1 MKKIIFFNTGTC
13 IYIKTL
19 KHIHFTYKLHFP
31 NRKYKQHSKM
41 TESRSK
47 YVWLIIRIIY
57 SKDKLLGKKLQCF
70 LSDK

>member
-1 MKKIIFFNTGTC
+1 MH
-13 IYIKTL
+13 IKTL
-19 KHIHFTYKLHFP
+19 KHMLFTYKLNFL

-57 SKDKLLGKKLQCF
+57 SKDKLLEEKL
-70 LSDK
+70 